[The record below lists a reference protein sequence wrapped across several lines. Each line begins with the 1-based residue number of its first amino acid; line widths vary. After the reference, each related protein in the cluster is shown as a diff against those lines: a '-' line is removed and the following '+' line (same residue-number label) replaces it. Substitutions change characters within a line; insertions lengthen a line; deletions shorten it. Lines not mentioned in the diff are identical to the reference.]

1 MNTFALLTAEAWR
14 KDDVEAMENAGE
26 IWINQTHLQ
35 EKLHLANIADK
46 TQYYSSEFKKMR
58 CEIRECGNY

>member
-46 TQYYSSEFKKMR
+46 TQYYSSEFKK
-58 CEIRECGNY
+58 